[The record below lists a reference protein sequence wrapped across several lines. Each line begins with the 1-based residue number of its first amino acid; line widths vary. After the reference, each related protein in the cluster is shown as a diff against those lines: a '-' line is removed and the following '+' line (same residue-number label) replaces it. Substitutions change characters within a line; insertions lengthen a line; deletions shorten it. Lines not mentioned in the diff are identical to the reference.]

1 MKKLI
6 ISIDSYKIRYYHPLK
21 ESRNDSKNNYHKF
34 KIIIQNRVG
43 FPAKL
48 ETIEEWGNFLD

>member
-21 ESRNDSKNNYHKF
+21 ESRNTVKT
-34 KIIIQNRVG
+34 IIINLKLSYRTELVSLQNWRQ
-43 FPAKL
+43 
-48 ETIEEWGNFLD
+48 

>member
-21 ESRNDSKNNYHKF
+21 ESRNDSKNNHPKF
-34 KIIIQNRVG
+34 KLSYRTELVS
-43 FPAKL
+43 L
-48 ETIEEWGNFLD
+48 

>member
-21 ESRNDSKNNYHKF
+21 EARNDSKNNYHKF
-34 KIIIQNRVG
+34 KIII
-43 FPAKL
+43 
-48 ETIEEWGNFLD
+48 